1 MRRMRAGFGS
11 AVVIAVTLGLAAE
24 VLANGVGGPPLA
36 HTGAP
41 GENNCTRCHTGT
53 FLNGG
58 AGEISI
64 EGPLGYEPGVT
75 YELEVRIVDPT
86 AVGWGVELTVL
97 DADSDSAVGTLVATA
112 SNTDVRS
119 SGVREYLAH
128 TLPGSGGQ
136 TFAWLF
142 NWTAPNEDVGDVI
155 FYAAGNASNGF
166 SAFDGKDQIYTS
178 STLVEFVPE
187 PGSGL
192 ALLTVL
198 ASLCWIRRRAA

>member
-11 AVVIAVTLGLAAE
+11 AVVMAASLLLASE
-24 VLANGVGGPPLA
+24 VLASSAGPPLGL
-36 HTGAP
+36 TGAP
-41 GENNCTRCHTGT
+41 GELNCTECHLGT
-53 FLNGG
+53 ALNGG

-75 YELEVRIVDPT
+75 YELELRIVDPT
-86 AVGWGVELTVL
+86 AVGWGFELTVL

-119 SGVREYLAH
+119 SGVREYLVH

-142 NWTAPNEDVGDVI
+142 KWTAPNEDAGDVI

-166 SAFDGKDQIYTS
+166 GAFDGKDQIYTS

-198 ASLCWIRRRAA
+198 ASLGWMCRRAA

>member
-1 MRRMRAGFGS
+1 MRAGFGS

-75 YELEVRIVDPT
+75 YELELRIVDPT
-86 AVGWGVELTVL
+86 AVGWGFELTVL

-128 TLPGSGGQ
+128 TLPGFGGQ

-142 NWTAPNEDVGDVI
+142 KWTAPNEDRGDVI
-155 FYAAGNASNGF
+155 FYAVGNASNGF
-166 SAFDGKDQIYTS
+166 GAFDGQDQIYTS
-178 STLVEFVPE
+178 SILVEFVPE
-187 PGSGL
+187 PASGL
-192 ALLTVL
+192 ALVTVL